1 MPASPPRRSPD
12 LTRQNLLAAAFNEI
26 HRNGFRAASLDAI
39 LAAAGVTKGA
49 LYHHFGSKQELGYA
63 VVEEIIRPFVEENWK
78 PAAEAPDMIDAAIEL
93 CKRLTRERSEMGL
106 NYGCPF
112 NNLINEMSPVDEG
125 FRKRLQEILDAWRDG
140 TAEALRR
147 GQTRGT
153 VRTDVA
159 AEDAAAFIIAAVE
172 GCVGLAKSKRSRDYL
187 ESGMRGLMDYLRSLR
202 GTPRG

>member
-1 MPASPPRRSPD
+1 VRVRRDPSRGLPLGEPRRDP
-12 LTRQNLLAAAFNEI
+12 RI
-26 HRNGFRAASLDAI
+26 
-39 LAAAGVTKGA
+39 A
-49 LYHHFGSKQELGYA
+49 LYHHFGSKTALGYA
-63 VVEEIIRPFVEENWK
+63 VVDEVVRPWVEAMWR
-78 PAAEAPDMIDAAIEL
+78 PILDADDVIDAAIAACRE
-93 CKRLTRERSEMGL
+93 LTRTRSVQAIE
-106 NYGCPF
+106 YGCPF